1 MDDQR
6 KPDYVIAKV
15 NRLSE
20 DMGVFEQFYPADRTA
35 YVAVNSS
42 SRYAEVTAFID
53 ISRNENTKGWFV
65 FKIQKLCENPRMTVT
80 PMPFLYKARIVEE
93 ESHQI
98 LLKEVLAEVPRP
110 TGSHSIANITE
121 YPKEGDFL
129 SLEVLVETAKNAGLD
144 AEKVLNWARPYM
156 VRKGFYGDLIVK
168 YMTQNNRFDP
178 LRLTRRI
185 QREFP
190 TVDFRTEGLNDIAWT
205 AGFDGNK
212 FVKYAERRILQLN
225 GLSFIPTAMHTE
237 EFLSS
242 ILVPYIY
249 QEERVLASPHDT
261 TRENT
266 PYMKREVARISLPPR
281 PSAAPTIRL
290 PQSMQPPKSVE

>member
-93 ESHQI
+93 ESRSSSAH
-98 LLKEVLAEVPRP
+98 
-110 TGSHSIANITE
+110 
-121 YPKEGDFL
+121 
-129 SLEVLVETAKNAGLD
+129 
-144 AEKVLNWARPYM
+144 
-156 VRKGFYGDLIVK
+156 RK
-168 YMTQNNRFDP
+168 P
-178 LRLTRRI
+178 LYSKH
-185 QREFP
+185 
-190 TVDFRTEGLNDIAWT
+190 N
-205 AGFDGNK
+205 
-212 FVKYAERRILQLN
+212 
-225 GLSFIPTAMHTE
+225 
-237 EFLSS
+237 
-242 ILVPYIY
+242 
-249 QEERVLASPHDT
+249 
-261 TRENT
+261 
-266 PYMKREVARISLPPR
+266 RISQRRRFFVP
-281 PSAAPTIRL
+281 
-290 PQSMQPPKSVE
+290 